1 MKCLYFL
8 YGEKR
13 TFETARKFWN
23 ILDIPNLDIVIH
35 TPNTT
40 SEYLGSSNFESV
52 TEEDFNTLN
61 NPKVFLYDRK
71 DFSNT
76 DNHVLHYSFRFL
88 SKSLI

>member
-40 SEYLGSSNFESV
+40 SDYLGSSNFESV
-52 TEEDFNTLN
+52 TEKDFDVLG
-61 NPKVFLYDRK
+61 NPKVFLYDNLIILK
-71 DFSNT
+71 LAIGSKLNSKT
-76 DNHVLHYSFRFL
+76 SVLL
-88 SKSLI
+88 LGD